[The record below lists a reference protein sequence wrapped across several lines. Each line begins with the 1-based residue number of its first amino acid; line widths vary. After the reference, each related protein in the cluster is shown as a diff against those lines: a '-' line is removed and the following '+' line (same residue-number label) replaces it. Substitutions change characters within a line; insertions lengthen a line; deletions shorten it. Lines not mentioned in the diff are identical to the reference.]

1 MSETRVDVPST
12 EDTDKIYFVIKID
25 NPKMVTEKM
34 VLNLLTKIKDVTPI
48 ETRVLQVSKVGKT
61 VIFLLYEEEKDA
73 EETVKRL
80 ENQVLVKR
88 PFKKNLLKA
97 KENEIPSDVESLT
110 REVMNPRKLTVTI
123 LREKSQ
129 RQVPEEK

>member
-12 EDTDKIYFVIKID
+12 KDTDKIYFVIKID

-88 PFKKNLLKA
+88 PFKKK
-97 KENEIPSDVESLT
+97 PSESQG
-110 REVMNPRKLTVTI
+110 K
-123 LREKSQ
+123 
-129 RQVPEEK
+129 